1 MASSRAWR
9 RVMFKQL
16 VVAAVAWLAASAA
29 CAVEVNRATRA
40 ELEAVRGL
48 GPGIVGTILDERQKG
63 PYKDWRDFVS
73 RVKGVR
79 EATAVKLSAA
89 GLTVG
94 GLAYAGEAAA
104 ASAPGR

>member
-1 MASSRAWR
+1 
-9 RVMFKQL
+9 MFKQL
-16 VVAAVAWLAASAA
+16 VVATVAWLAVTAA

-48 GPGIVGTILDERQKG
+48 GPGIVGTILNERDKG

-73 RVKGVR
+73 RVRGVR
-79 EATAVKLSAA
+79 EATAIKLSAA

-94 GLAYAGEAAA
+94 GLAYAGAAA